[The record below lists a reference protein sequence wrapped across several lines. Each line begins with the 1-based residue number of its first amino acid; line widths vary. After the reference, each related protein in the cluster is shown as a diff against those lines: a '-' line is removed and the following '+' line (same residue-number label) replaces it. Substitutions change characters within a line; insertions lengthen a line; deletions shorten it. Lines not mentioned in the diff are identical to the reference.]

1 MSQRGSRQRRGFVY
15 VGVAG
20 FFGGITAVFLID
32 LLFGGGGALS
42 WIFFVLGLIAAAA
55 VIFAARRSG

>member
-1 MSQRGSRQRRGFVY
+1 MPQRGSRQRRGFVY

-32 LLFGGGGALS
+32 LLFGGGVTLS
-42 WIFFVLGLIAAAA
+42 WIFFVLGLIAAA